1 MYQCYV
7 NSLKT
12 SGLVLDTLKR
22 YFGVYTTKKTWY
34 IILMATKIDI
44 PQLRKEIRNMTPD
57 QTIYQVLRDELKR
70 LGYWRRR
77 RIKAK

>member
-1 MYQCYV
+1 
-7 NSLKT
+7 
-12 SGLVLDTLKR
+12 
-22 YFGVYTTKKTWY
+22 
-34 IILMATKIDI
+34 MATKIDI

-77 RIKAK
+77 RVKVK